1 MFKSLVGRILSQL
14 TGIIAVQ
21 SVTHC
26 LGGNRPQTALPGQFN
41 PADTFKG
48 IG

>member
-1 MFKSLVGRILSQL
+1 MFKSLDGRILSQL
-14 TGIIAVQ
+14 TGIIAVK

-26 LGGNRPQTALPGQFN
+26 LGGNRPQAALPCQFN

-48 IG
+48 VG